1 MTECDFRTL
10 TMLQVDLGHLN
21 PPETVQG
28 YLVQLLAAAQ
38 QELERKGVIL
48 NSADP
53 ADVHLHVMYAA
64 WLYRKRATGAAMPDM
79 LRYALRNAQVHK
91 ALTPKE
97 AVE

>member
-1 MTECDFRTL
+1 MAECDLRTL
-10 TMLQVDLGHLN
+10 TMLQVDLGYLN
-21 PPETVQG
+21 PPATVHD

-48 NSADP
+48 NSSDP

-91 ALTPKE
+91 ALMPKE
-97 AVE
+97 AAE